1 MGFRDKLANNAAS
14 GPQGDGKLKVI
25 NMQSKNNYGSIVFI
39 PFNPK
44 DGSDSVAVLNDVME
58 VKYHQKYQDKKTKET
73 KSMSTWLRLLN
84 REDYPDLNQEELDEY
99 KDLRAMGKKLSGHKF
114 SKSKTEDRNMRN
126 ERIRFKNYTLLV
138 GWVIEHTDLQKKVI
152 NKNIPAILV
161 FSSKGFDEAFNNALK
176 AKDEI
181 NQSTEWMV
189 KLFNSQNVRK
199 KYLSIKYRLR
209 DKDDKKVGYES
220 TVSIGDFNE
229 ETIRYTGGK
238 EGPLEFTEDQ
248 MNALKEIPN
257 PINAFLGRSGR
268 PYNAKE
274 VEKMRN
280 RLHELLNKYC
290 GCNYELPDG
299 KVVEHEEVHDPLGDV
314 KKDPTELPPT
324 DEEHHAKKGNDAW
337 DD

>member
-1 MGFRDKLANNAAS
+1 
-14 GPQGDGKLKVI
+14 
-25 NMQSKNNYGSIVFI
+25 
-39 PFNPK
+39 
-44 DGSDSVAVLNDVME
+44 
-58 VKYHQKYQDKKTKET
+58 
-73 KSMSTWLRLLN
+73 
-84 REDYPDLNQEELDEY
+84 
-99 KDLRAMGKKLSGHKF
+99 
-114 SKSKTEDRNMRN
+114 
-126 ERIRFKNYTLLV
+126 
-138 GWVIEHTDLQKKVI
+138 
-152 NKNIPAILV
+152 
-161 FSSKGFDEAFNNALK
+161 
-176 AKDEI
+176 
-181 NQSTEWMV
+181 MV
-189 KLFNSQNVRK
+189 KLFNSQSVRK

-238 EGPLEFTEDQ
+238 EGPLEFNEDQ

-324 DEEHHAKKGNDAW
+324 DEEHHAKEGNDAW